1 MDKTVFALRRSPH
14 VLQDPPYI
22 QYIIAEQKH
31 FRRRSVIHSTKCAF
45 LSSGEKLQRNQTRER
60 CRDARQCQSSPPS
73 LWESFQPIWIAEGD
87 TEAQL
92 SCFFKLK
99 NVCLAV
105 GWGKNMGHML
115 WSKDPCVLP
124 LIYTQMVWIMQPF
137 ESFFHPSFINLS
149 PLKSVKASEA
159 PTPTPPPPTGKAF
172 WGLFRSECWLTG
184 MGMEVI
190 EGLRFLAFLPLAI
203 TGQTE
208 GGEKTQPFNRLH
220 SLLFTAAAVL
230 YVKDMHLEPL
240 QEEFPFS
247 L

>member
-172 WGLFRSECWLTG
+172 WGLFRSECWLTAQVTRSICLPQKLSQVFWAHFLVVPG
-184 MGMEVI
+184 LIFMGKVI
-190 EGLRFLAFLPLAI
+190 
-203 TGQTE
+203 
-208 GGEKTQPFNRLH
+208 
-220 SLLFTAAAVL
+220 TA
-230 YVKDMHLEPL
+230 P
-240 QEEFPFS
+240 
-247 L
+247 